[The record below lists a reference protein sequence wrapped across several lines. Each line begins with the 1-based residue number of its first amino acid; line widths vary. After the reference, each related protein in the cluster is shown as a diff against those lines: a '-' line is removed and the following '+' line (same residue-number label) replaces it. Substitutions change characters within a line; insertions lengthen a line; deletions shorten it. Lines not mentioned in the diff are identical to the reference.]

1 MGYVDKYLK
10 DRDMKTFID
19 SITSTYKEYD
29 KFVYNS
35 RKVYL
40 TYPAFGIKIYATNY
54 DKLNNGIKIY
64 KNSKFYQQLKDK
76 YFGKDSNKN
85 NNYEVIKSQIELG
98 VLFEDSD
105 LVETEIREKIDRE
118 NAIGEAYINGEM
130 NDFNVAVTGEQSEE
144 SDTQK
149 YHGCIVCFSD
159 PKIERYNLNTA
170 ATADSIFVTNKYI
183 YYSLNN
189 LGIFRLD
196 PYTRTVSKIIE
207 NQGTIEILNIENGMM
222 TYNANG
228 QKYYMNNVY

>member
-1 MGYVDKYLK
+1 
-10 DRDMKTFID
+10 
-19 SITSTYKEYD
+19 
-29 KFVYNS
+29 
-35 RKVYL
+35 
-40 TYPAFGIKIYATNY
+40 
-54 DKLNNGIKIY
+54 
-64 KNSKFYQQLKDK
+64 
-76 YFGKDSNKN
+76 
-85 NNYEVIKSQIELG
+85 
-98 VLFEDSD
+98 
-105 LVETEIREKIDRE
+105 
-118 NAIGEAYINGEM
+118 M

-228 QKYYMNNVY
+228 QKHYMNNIY